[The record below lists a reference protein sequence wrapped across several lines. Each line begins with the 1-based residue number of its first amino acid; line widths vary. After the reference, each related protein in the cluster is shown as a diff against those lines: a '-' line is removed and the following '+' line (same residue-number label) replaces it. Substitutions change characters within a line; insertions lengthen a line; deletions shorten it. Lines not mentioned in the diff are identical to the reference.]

1 MVLSPT
7 LLLRPKG
14 HLARWAL
21 ERNLVFGPMAPDSE
35 VQAAVGPALGQPQ
48 PTVMLK
54 PQWNLLRQ
62 WLRKA
67 PRARV
72 TGRGG
77 IFFSST
83 APTHQ
88 LLSTK
93 PAREMSISKVI

>member
-7 LLLRPKG
+7 LLLGPRGDP
-14 HLARWAL
+14 ARWAL
-21 ERNLVFGPMAPDSE
+21 ERGLVSGPRAPDSE
-35 VQAAVGPALGQPQ
+35 IPLLWWLTLGQPQ

-72 TGRGG
+72 TGSGG

-93 PAREMSISKVI
+93 PVGEENRD